1 MIRLR
6 SATRHL
12 HVRQSNFGR
21 AVRILGKV
29 CFFGRLV
36 DHSRF
41 AGDGR

>member
-6 SATRHL
+6 STTRCL
-12 HVRQSNFGR
+12 PVRQATLGR
-21 AVRILGKV
+21 PVRILGEV
-29 CFFGRLV
+29 RFFGRLV